1 MSLLSSPAM
10 RRLVSVSPLVVVAA
24 ISLAACS
31 KQDSSTGLAPAQDWG
46 AAQTAVNPHSGGAVG
61 NNPHAADP
69 DNPHAGLGLNAQGQ
83 PETNAD
89 SGDNPHAGLGM
100 ATGDNPHAGIG
111 GGGGVDVSKLGLA
124 PPDPNRA
131 IDPSRFVKGVITLDA
146 KLAPHVKAGGVI
158 YVVVKRADAS
168 GQPTGTALAVDKL
181 TWQSDKLTFELGEQQ
196 AMVDGTQLTGDVI
209 VQAHYAQ
216 DGDALSK
223 APGDVLGQ
231 TRVKIPADHVNV
243 VLDKVLD

>member
-10 RRLVSVSPLVVVAA
+10 RRMVVVSPLVVVAA

-31 KQDSSTGLAPAQDWG
+31 KTESSTGLAPAQDWG
-46 AAQTAVNPHSGGAVG
+46 AAQTAVNPHAGVAAG
-61 NNPHAADP
+61 NNPHATDP
-69 DNPHAGLGLNAQGQ
+69 ENPHAGLGLNAQGQ
-83 PETNAD
+83 PEANAD
-89 SGDNPHAGLGM
+89 SGDNPHAGLGT
-100 ATGDNPHAGIG
+100 ATGDNPHAGM
-111 GGGGVDVSKLGLA
+111 GGGVDVSKLGLS

-146 KLAPHVKAGGVI
+146 KLAPHVKAGGVV

-181 TWQSDKLTFELGEQQ
+181 TWQSDTLTFELGEQQ
-196 AMVDGTQLTGDVI
+196 AMVDGTQLVGDVI

-223 APGDVLGQ
+223 APGDVVGQ
-231 TRVKIPADHVNV
+231 TRVKIPADRVSI

>member
-10 RRLVSVSPLVVVAA
+10 RRVLVVVAA

-31 KQDSSTGLAPAQDWG
+31 KKDSSTGLAPAQDWG
-46 AAQTAVNPHSGGAVG
+46 AAQTGAGMNPHAGATAG

-69 DNPHAGLGLNAQGQ
+69 DNPHAGLGLNAQGE
-83 PETNAD
+83 PEDNNA
-89 SGDNPHAGLGM
+89 DNPHAGLGM
-100 ATGDNPHAGIG
+100 ATGMA
-111 GGGGVDVSKLGLA
+111 GGGVDVSKLGLP

-131 IDPSRFVKGVITLDA
+131 IDPSHFVKGVITLGA
-146 KLAPHVKAGGVI
+146 KSAAHVKAGGVI

-181 TWQSDKLTFELGEQQ
+181 TWQPDKLAFELGEQQ
-196 AMVDGTQLTGDVI
+196 AMVGGTQLTGDVI

-223 APGDVLGQ
+223 AAGDVLGQ
-231 TRVKIPADHVNV
+231 TRVTIPADHVNV

>member
-1 MSLLSSPAM
+1 M
-10 RRLVSVSPLVVVAA
+10 RRVLVMIAA

-31 KQDSSTGLAPAQDWG
+31 KKESSTGLAPAQDWG
-46 AAQTAVNPHSGGAVG
+46 AAQTSGGMNSHEGATAG

-69 DNPHAGLGLNAQGQ
+69 DNPHAGLGLNAQGE
-83 PETNAD
+83 PVAD
-89 SGDNPHAGLGM
+89 GDGTATNPHAGLGM
-100 ATGDNPHAGIG
+100 ATGDDPHAGAA
-111 GGGGVDVSKLGLA
+111 GGGVDVSKLGLP

-131 IDPSRFVKGVITLDA
+131 IDPSHFVKGVVTLGA
-146 KLAPHVKAGGVI
+146 KSAAHVKAGGVI
-158 YVVVKRADAS
+158 FIVVKRSDAS

-181 TWQSDKLTFELGEQQ
+181 TWQADKLAFELGEQQ
-196 AMVDGTQLTGDVI
+196 AMVGGTELTGDVI

-223 APGDVLGQ
+223 AAGDVLGQ
-231 TRVKIPADHVNV
+231 TRVTIPADHVSV

>member
-1 MSLLSSPAM
+1 M
-10 RRLVSVSPLVVVAA
+10 RRVLVIVAA

-31 KQDSSTGLAPAQDWG
+31 KKDSSNGLAPAQDWG
-46 AAQTAVNPHSGGAVG
+46 AAQNGGANPHAGATAA
-61 NNPHAADP
+61 NNPHATDP

-83 PETNAD
+83 PEGTAD
-89 SGDNPHAGLGM
+89 TADNPHAGLGM
-100 ATGDNPHAGIG
+100 AS
-111 GGGGVDVSKLGLA
+111 GGGVDVSKLGLS

-158 YVVVKRADAS
+158 YIVVKRADAS

-181 TWQSDKLTFELGEQQ
+181 TWQADKLAFELGEQQ

-223 APGDVLGQ
+223 AAGDVLGQ

>member
-1 MSLLSSPAM
+1 M
-10 RRLVSVSPLVVVAA
+10 RRVLVVVAVLA
-24 ISLAACS
+24 LAACS
-31 KQDSSTGLAPAQDWG
+31 KKDSSTGLAPAQDWG
-46 AAQTAVNPHSGGAVG
+46 AAQGGANPHTGAVAG
-61 NNPHAADP
+61 NNPHAAEP
-69 DNPHAGLGLNAQGQ
+69 DNPHAGLGLNAEGQ
-83 PETNAD
+83 PEDNAD
-89 SGDNPHAGLGM
+89 SADNPHAGLGM
-100 ATGDNPHAGIG
+100 ATGDNPHAG
-111 GGGGVDVSKLGLA
+111 GGVDVSKLGLS

-131 IDPSRFVKGVITLDA
+131 IDPSRFVKGTITLDA

-158 YVVVKRADAS
+158 FIVVKRADAS
-168 GQPTGTALAVDKL
+168 GQPTGTPLAVDKL
-181 TWQSDKLTFELGEQQ
+181 TWQADKLAFELGEQQ

-223 APGDVLGQ
+223 AAGDVLGQ